1 MTRPRSMSL
10 VFAGLTV
17 SCLTLAACTVTP
29 AVTRTSTTMTPAEIA
44 EMGLV
49 CRTETPPDTNI
60 PRTVCAS
67 EQAWAAYDRRTQA
80 AAQEFFAEGR
90 KGANTGRFV
99 R

>member
-1 MTRPRSMSL
+1 MRYAAVFSMVCLVPCLALAGCSL
-10 VFAGLTV
+10 
-17 SCLTLAACTVTP
+17 TP

-44 EMGLV
+44 EMGLI
-49 CRTETPPDTNI
+49 CRTETPADTII

-80 AAQEFFAEGR
+80 TMQEFFSEGR
-90 KGANTGRFV
+90 RGANTGRFV